1 MNQGCRY
8 GPPKNIESKSES
20 WLRPSFCKFKMITNC
35 NSDLLTRLGST
46 ISTLTN
52 TKLKSIILRCL
63 HGDVYSKERMFRFGM
78 TEDNLCQRCSQIETT
93 NHMLFE
99 CVYTKTLWS
108 ELAKLTGIIPHS
120 INEILGIDPK
130 HDKISL
136 TIHSETLRRLLS
148 IDRPTIDPKTL
159 IKSVFTHLN
168 TLERGVTKYQVSKL
182 LETLNRDLT

>member
-1 MNQGCRY
+1 
-8 GPPKNIESKSES
+8 
-20 WLRPSFCKFKMITNC
+20 
-35 NSDLLTRLGST
+35 
-46 ISTLTN
+46 
-52 TKLKSIILRCL
+52 
-63 HGDVYSKERMFRFGM
+63 
-78 TEDNLCQRCSQIETT
+78 
-93 NHMLFE
+93 MLFE